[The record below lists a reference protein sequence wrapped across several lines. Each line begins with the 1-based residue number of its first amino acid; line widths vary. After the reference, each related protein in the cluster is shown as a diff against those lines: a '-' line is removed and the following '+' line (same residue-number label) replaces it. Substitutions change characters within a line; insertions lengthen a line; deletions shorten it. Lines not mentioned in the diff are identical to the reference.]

1 MLLDLLMHW
10 IIFGLFLNDFK
21 ELIIVVA
28 RSDILRKILLLVK
41 ALSSARALS
50 CLYFACIVFLFLACF
65 ILFCNSF
72 VFKVITLSPSKGFN
86 S

>member
-50 CLYFACIVFLFLACF
+50 CLYFTSIVFLFLARF